1 MMDSII
7 QIQIIKS
14 SIIQFKIKGN
24 SQIGI
29 L

>member
-7 QIQIIKS
+7 QIQIINS